1 LLAHAAAP
9 LLVGRCAA
17 EDLDD
22 QIVHAPAFGARAST
36 QHLGR
41 LRIERGLRAG
51 LRCDVL
57 LSSAGVSVGD
67 HDHVRPVL
75 EKLLVCGALCN
86 DARLQEENGRWRVV
100 AEEIARHYQ
109 LPNDARILDVGCGK
123 AFLLYEFTRVLS
135 EARVTGL
142 DVSEYA
148 IQNAKAEVRPFLQMA
163 SAPALPFRDRSF
175 DLVISILTLHNLY
188 AFDLWKAL
196 AEIERVGRGAK
207 YVVVE
212 TYRNE
217 REKVNLLYWQL
228 TCRAFHTPA
237 EWEWVFGRSGY
248 TGDHSFIVFE

>member
-1 LLAHAAAP
+1 VAYLDFISRVHKSTKRDYLERVCVHDK
-9 LLVGRCAA
+9 VECAEVA
-17 EDLDD
+17 VKFDKEYWD
-22 QIVHAPAFGARAST
+22 
-36 QHLGR
+36 
-41 LRIERGLRAG
+41 
-51 LRCDVL
+51 
-57 LSSAGVSVGD
+57 GD
-67 HDHVRPVL
+67 RKYGYGGYHYD
-75 EKLLVCGALCN
+75 
-86 DARLQEENGRWRVV
+86 GRWRVV

-237 EWEWVFGRSGY
+237 EWEWVFARSGY